1 MMDFQVL
8 ENQKKSNPKAV
19 DRKKERWSQKPEE
32 MRTRWF
38 FEKHK
43 INNLL
48 SWLTKGKKDLNE

>member
-1 MMDFQVL
+1 
-8 ENQKKSNPKAV
+8 
-19 DRKKERWSQKPEE
+19 